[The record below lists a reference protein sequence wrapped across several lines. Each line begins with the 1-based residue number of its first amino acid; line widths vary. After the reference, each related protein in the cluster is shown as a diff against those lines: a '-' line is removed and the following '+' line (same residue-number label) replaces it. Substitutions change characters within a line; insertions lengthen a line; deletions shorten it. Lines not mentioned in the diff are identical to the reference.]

1 MFRDNAADHAASA
14 EITGPSNLRAIFLRA
29 IADVGIFSLL
39 INILLLVIP
48 LYLLQVYDRVLPSS
62 SVETLVYLSAIAVL
76 ALAFLGLLDAL
87 RAIYTQRVAATI
99 DRKLGTSTFA
109 LSLAPKYAGGLSPL
123 RDLAS
128 VCAFVRSRGVA
139 VLFDLPFAPV
149 FLALL
154 YFIHP
159 VLFWVTLVGA
169 VLLTVLVVANQLAI
183 GRNDALSAER
193 SALASLAEQT
203 FARNAETLRA
213 MGMVQNAA
221 GVWGRHVREALT
233 LYDCSS
239 TANAIFSG
247 ASRALRMV
255 LQLAIL
261 GAGAWLVLQGQMT
274 AGMIF
279 ASSLVSSR
287 ALQPLDQLI
296 GSWRQIVDAGRA
308 WKRLRGALSAHPAN
322 VRKLTLPDPSG
333 AISVED
339 LFFIAPNAQPGTEP
353 ILKRLNFA
361 VGAGEALAIV
371 GPSGAGKSTLARL
384 LVGAAQPSGGSVRI
398 DGADLRS
405 WDENQLGK
413 RIGYLAQDVELFP
426 GSIAENVARFDAQ
439 ADDASIIEAAR
450 RAEAHELILARR
462 DGYQTMI
469 GPSDRTLSGGERQR
483 IGLARAFYGN
493 PKVLVL
499 DEPNAH
505 LDGTGEAALEAVLSA
520 ARAAGVTVIVITHR
534 PSIAAA
540 CDRVMLLRGGVIEAF
555 GPSGDVLRQSVVD
568 KGAGKGVPAQQ
579 STVVTGSFAPT
590 IRAHG
595 VRFGS

>member
-1 MFRDNAADHAASA
+1 MFRENDPPGKRAGQS
-14 EITGPSNLRAIFLRA
+14 SLRRVFMRA
-29 IADVGIFSLL
+29 IADVGVFSLL

-62 SVETLVYLSAIAVL
+62 SVETLLYLSAIAVM
-76 ALAFLGLLDAL
+76 ALGFLGFLDAV
-87 RAIYTQRVAATI
+87 RAVYTQRVAATV
-99 DRKLGTSTFA
+99 DKKLGATTFA
-109 LSLAPKYAGGLSPL
+109 ASLAPRYAGGLSPL

-128 VCAFVRSRGVA
+128 VCAFIRSRGVA

-154 YFIHP
+154 YLIHP
-159 VLFWVTLVGA
+159 VLFWVTLAGT
-169 VLLTVLVVANQLAI
+169 VLLVLLVVANQLAI

-193 SALASLAEQT
+193 SALAAQAEQV

-213 MGMVQNAA
+213 MGMVENAA
-221 GVWGRHVREALT
+221 RAWGRHVADALV
-233 LYDCSS
+233 LHDRSAG
-239 TANAIFSG
+239 ANAIFSG

-296 GSWRQIVDAGRA
+296 GSWRQIVDARRA
-308 WKRLRGALSAHPAN
+308 WKRLETALAAHPAQA
-322 VRKLTLPDPSG
+322 RKLTLPDPSG
-333 AISVED
+333 AISMQDV
-339 LFFIAPNAQPGTEP
+339 FFMAPNAQPGTEP
-353 ILKRLNFA
+353 ILKRLNFQI
-361 VGAGEALAIV
+361 GAGEAVAIV

-384 LVGAAQPSGGSVRI
+384 LVGAAQPTGGAVRI
-398 DGADLRS
+398 DGADLRT
-405 WDENQLGK
+405 WDENQLGRK
-413 RIGYLAQDVELFP
+413 IGYLAQEVELFP
-426 GSIAENVARFDAQ
+426 GSIAQNVARFDAH
-439 ADDASIIEAAR
+439 AEDAAIIEAAR
-450 RAEAHELILARR
+450 RAEAHELILALS
-462 DGYQTMI
+462 DGYQTRV

-493 PKVLVL
+493 PRILVL
-499 DEPNAH
+499 DEPGAH
-505 LDGTGEAALEAVLSA
+505 LDGSGEAALEAVLAA
-520 ARAAGVTVIVITHR
+520 ARAAGVTTIVITHR

-555 GPSGDVLRQSVVD
+555 GPSGELLRQPI
-568 KGAGKGVPAQQ
+568 AGNPAQQ
-579 STVVTGSFAPT
+579 GTVVTGSFAPT

-595 VRFGS
+595 IRFGS

>member
-1 MFRDNAADHAASA
+1 MTRQ
-14 EITGPSNLRAIFLRA
+14 PNLRPVFRRA

-62 SVETLVYLSAIAVL
+62 SVETLLYLSAIAVL
-76 ALAFLGLLDAL
+76 ALAFLGFLDAV
-87 RAIYTQRVAATI
+87 RAVYAQRVAAAV
-99 DRKLGTSTFA
+99 DSKLGATTFA
-109 LSLAPKYAGGLSPL
+109 ASLAPKNPGGLSPL

-128 VCAFVRSRGVA
+128 VCAFIRSRGVA

-154 YFIHP
+154 YLIHP
-159 VLFWVTLVGA
+159 VLFWLTLTGA
-169 VLLTVLVVANQLAI
+169 VLLLALVVANQLAI

-193 SALASLAEQT
+193 SGLAAQAEQA

-213 MGMVQNAA
+213 MGMVENAA
-221 GVWGRHVREALT
+221 RVWGRHVADALV
-233 LYDCSS
+233 LHDRSAS
-239 TANAIFSG
+239 ANAIFSG
-247 ASRALRMV
+247 TSRALRMM

-261 GAGAWLVLQGQMT
+261 GAGAWLVVEGQMT

-296 GSWRQIVDAGRA
+296 GSWRQIVDARRA
-308 WKRLRGALSAHPAN
+308 WKRLQTALAAARPAEA
-322 VRKLTLPDPSG
+322 RKLTLPDPSG
-333 AISVED
+333 AISAQDV
-339 LFFIAPNAQPGTEP
+339 FFMAPNAQPGTEP
-353 ILKRLNFA
+353 ILKRLNFQI
-361 VGAGEALAIV
+361 GAGEAVAII

-384 LVGAAQPSGGSVRI
+384 LVGAAQPTGGAVRI

-405 WDENQLGK
+405 WNESQLGRK
-413 RIGYLAQDVELFP
+413 IGYLAQEVELFP
-426 GSIAENVARFDAQ
+426 GSIAENIARFDADT
-439 ADDASIIEAAR
+439 DDAAIVEAAG
-450 RAEAHELILARR
+450 RAEAHELILALR

-493 PKVLVL
+493 PRILVL
-499 DEPNAH
+499 DEPSAH
-505 LDGTGEAALEAVLSA
+505 LDGSGETALEAVLVA
-520 ARAAGVTVIVITHR
+520 ARAAGVTIIVITHR

-540 CDRVMLLRGGVIEAF
+540 CDRVMLLRGGMIEAF
-555 GPSGDVLRQSVVD
+555 GPSREVLRQPPVEKS
-568 KGAGKGVPAQQ
+568 AGKSVPAQQ
-579 STVVTGSFAPT
+579 GTVVTGSFAPT

-595 VRFGS
+595 IRFGA